1 MMSAFEYTVLDQ
13 KGREKK
19 GILEGD
25 SARLVRQ
32 QLREQNLVPLTVLE
46 VKKQLASDKKSTF
59 VLNQRIKTTE
69 LALMTRQLATLAR
82 SGIPLDEATAT
93 VARQSIKPKVK
104 KLLLGVRS
112 KILEG
117 HTLADGLRDY
127 PQIFSEMYCA
137 TVAAGEQ
144 SGHLDVV
151 LERLADYTE
160 QRQQLQ
166 QRLKLALIYPVI
178 LTVMSI
184 LVVSGLLTY
193 VVPEVVKVFSDTGQ
207 QLPFLT
213 VALIA
218 VSDFMQDWFIYLLMA
233 LVVLFAGFKKLIE
246 QPVFKKRYHQF
257 LLKIPVLGNL
267 VLGGN
272 SAQFSRTLSIL
283 AASGVPILEA
293 MRIAVKVMDNI
304 PMREAV
310 ENASQQVSEGSSLS
324 ATLEQSGYFNPM
336 LINLIA
342 SGEATGQLEQ
352 MLERAAMNQERELET
367 TMAMLMGLL
376 EPLLIV
382 AMGGVVLI
390 IVLAI
395 LLPVLDLNQLVK

>member
-1 MMSAFEYTVLDQ
+1 MSAFEYTALDK

-19 GILEGD
+19 GIVEGD

-32 QLREQNLVPLTVLE
+32 QLREQSLVPLTVAE
-46 VKKQLASDKKSTF
+46 VKKQSNNEKTTTF
-59 VLNQRIKTTE
+59 SLNQRINTTE

-104 KLLLGVRS
+104 KLLLGVRA

-127 PQIFSEMYCA
+127 PHIFTEMYCA

-160 QRQQLQ
+160 QRQQMQ
-166 QRLKLALIYPVI
+166 QRLKLALIYPII

-184 LVVSGLLTY
+184 LVVGGLLTY

-213 VALIA
+213 IALIA
-218 VSDFMQDWFIYLLMA
+218 VSDFMQDWFVYLILAMLA
-233 LVVLFAGFKKLIE
+233 AFAAFKKLLQ

-257 LLKIPVLGNL
+257 LLKLPVMGNL

-283 AASGVPILEA
+283 AASGVPILDA

-324 ATLEQSGYFNPM
+324 STLENSGYFNPM

>member
-1 MMSAFEYTVLDQ
+1 MSAFEYTVLDQ

-32 QLREQNLVPLTVLE
+32 QLREKNLVPLTVLE
-46 VKKQLASDKKSTF
+46 VKKQSVNDKKSTF
-59 VLNQRIKTTE
+59 VLNQRINTTE
-69 LALMTRQLATLAR
+69 LALMTRQLATLSR

-127 PQIFSEMYCA
+127 PHIFSEMYCA

-218 VSDFMQDWFIYLLMA
+218 VSDFMQDWFIYLLLA
-233 LVVLFAGFKKLIE
+233 LLAMFAGFKKLIQ
-246 QPVFKKRYHQF
+246 QPVFKKYFHQF
-257 LLKIPVLGNL
+257 LLKLPVLGNL

-283 AASGVPILEA
+283 AASGVPILDA

-324 ATLEQSGYFNPM
+324 TTLEQSGYFNPM

>member
-1 MMSAFEYTVLDQ
+1 MGAFEYTALDG

-19 GILEGD
+19 GIVEGD

-32 QLREQNLVPLTVLE
+32 QLREKSLVPLTVAE
-46 VKKQLASDKKSTF
+46 VKKQINNEKTTTF
-59 VLNQRIKTTE
+59 SLHQRISTTE

-82 SGIPLDEATAT
+82 SAIPLDEATAT

-104 KLLLGVRS
+104 KLLLGVRA

-127 PQIFSEMYCA
+127 PHIFSEMYCA

-160 QRQQLQ
+160 QRQQMQ

-184 LVVSGLLTY
+184 LVVGGLLTY

-218 VSDFMQDWFIYLLMA
+218 VSDFMQDWFVYLLLAMLAAFA
-233 LVVLFAGFKKLIE
+233 LFKKLLQ
-246 QPVFKKRYHQF
+246 QPTFKKRYHQF
-257 LLKIPVLGNL
+257 LLKLPVMGNL

-283 AASGVPILEA
+283 AASGVPILDA

-310 ENASQQVSEGSSLS
+310 EAASQQVSEGSSLS
-324 ATLEQSGYFNPM
+324 STLENSGYFNPM

>member
-1 MMSAFEYTVLDQ
+1 MSAFEYTALDK

-19 GILEGD
+19 GIVEGD

-32 QLREQNLVPLTVLE
+32 QLREQNLVPLTVTE
-46 VKKQLASDKKSTF
+46 VKKQASNEKNNVF
-59 VLNQRIKTTE
+59 VLNQRISTTE

-104 KLLLGVRS
+104 KLLLGVRA

-127 PQIFSEMYCA
+127 PHIFSEMYCA

-218 VSDFMQDWFIYLLMA
+218 VSDFMQDWFVYLLLAMLA
-233 LVVLFAGFKKLIE
+233 AFAVFKKLIQ

-283 AASGVPILEA
+283 AASGVPILDA

-324 ATLEQSGYFNPM
+324 STLENSSYFNPM

-352 MLERAAMNQERELET
+352 MLERAAVNQERELET

>member
-1 MMSAFEYTVLDQ
+1 MSAFEYTALDK

-19 GILEGD
+19 GIVEGD

-32 QLREQNLVPLTVLE
+32 QLRDQNLVPLTVTE
-46 VKKQLASDKKSTF
+46 VKKQAGNEKHNVF
-59 VLNQRIKTTE
+59 VFNQKISTTE

-104 KLLLGVRS
+104 KLLLGVRA

-127 PQIFSEMYCA
+127 PHIFSEMYCA

-213 VALIA
+213 IALIT
-218 VSDFMQDWFIYLLMA
+218 VSDFMQDWFVYLLLAMLA
-233 LVVLFAGFKKLIE
+233 AFAAFKKLVQ
-246 QPVFKKRYHQF
+246 QPAFKKRYHQF
-257 LLKIPVLGNL
+257 LLKVPVLGNL

-283 AASGVPILEA
+283 AASGVPILDA
-293 MRIAVKVMDNI
+293 MRIAVKVMDNV

-324 ATLEQSGYFNPM
+324 STLEQSGYFNPM

-352 MLERAAMNQERELET
+352 MLERAAVNQERELET

>member
-1 MMSAFEYTVLDQ
+1 MGAFEYTALDQ
-13 KGREKK
+13 KGRDKK
-19 GILEGD
+19 GIIEGD

-32 QLREQNLVPLTVLE
+32 QLREQNLVPLSVDE
-46 VKKQLASDKKSTF
+46 VKKQNAKDKNSGFTF
-59 VLNQRIKTTE
+59 NQRITTTE
-69 LALMTRQLATLAR
+69 LALLTRQLATLAR

-93 VARQSIKPKVK
+93 VARQSIKPRVK
-104 KLLLGVRS
+104 KLLLGVRA

-127 PQIFSEMYCA
+127 PHIFTEMYCA

-151 LERLADYTE
+151 LERLADYSE

-178 LTVMSI
+178 LTIMSI
-184 LVVSGLLTY
+184 LVVGGLLTY

-207 QLPFLT
+207 QLPGLT
-213 VALIA
+213 IALIL
-218 VSDFMQDWFIYLLMA
+218 VSEFMQDWFVYLLLAA
-233 LVVLFAGFKKLIE
+233 LFGFIIFKKLLQ
-246 QPVFKKRYHQF
+246 QPAFKKRYHQF
-257 LLKIPVLGNL
+257 LLKLPILGNV

-272 SAQFSRTLSIL
+272 SAQFARTLSIL
-283 AASGVPILEA
+283 AASGVPILDA

-310 ENASQQVSEGSSLS
+310 EEASQQVSEGSSLS
-324 ATLEQSGYFNPM
+324 ETLEKSGYFNPM

-382 AMGGVVLI
+382 VMGGVVLV

>member
-1 MMSAFEYTVLDQ
+1 MSAFEYTALDK

-19 GILEGD
+19 GIVEGD

-32 QLREQNLVPLTVLE
+32 QLREKNLVPLTVTE
-46 VKKQLASDKKSTF
+46 VKKQAGNEKHNVF
-59 VLNQRIKTTE
+59 VFNQKISTTE

-104 KLLLGVRS
+104 KLLLGVRA

-127 PQIFSEMYCA
+127 PHIFSEMYCA

-218 VSDFMQDWFIYLLMA
+218 VSDFMQDWFVYLLLAMLA
-233 LVVLFAGFKKLIE
+233 AFAAFKKLIQ

-257 LLKIPVLGNL
+257 LLKVPVLGNL

-283 AASGVPILEA
+283 AASGVPILDA

-324 ATLEQSGYFNPM
+324 STLEQSGYFNPM

>member
-1 MMSAFEYTVLDQ
+1 MSAFEYTALDH
-13 KGREKK
+13 KGSELK
-19 GILEGD
+19 GIIEGD

-32 QLREQNLVPLTVLE
+32 QLREKDLVPLTVVE
-46 VKKQLASDKKSTF
+46 VKKQAVDAKNKGF
-59 VLNQRIKTTE
+59 IFNQRINTTE
-69 LALMTRQLATLAR
+69 LALLTRQLATLSR

-93 VARQSIKPKVK
+93 VARQSINPRVK
-104 KLLLGVRS
+104 KLLLGVRA

-117 HTLADGLRDY
+117 HTLANGLRDY
-127 PQIFSEMYCA
+127 PHVFSEMYCA

-151 LERLADYTE
+151 MERLADYTE

-178 LTVMSI
+178 LTVMSL
-184 LVVSGLLTY
+184 LVVGGLLTY

-213 VALIA
+213 TALIA
-218 VSDFMQDWFIYLLMA
+218 VSDFMQDWFVYLL
-233 LVVLFAGFKKLIE
+233 LFMVAGFFVFKKLM
-246 QPVFKKRYHQF
+246 QQDLFKKGYHQF
-257 LLKIPVLGNL
+257 LLKLPVIGNL

-283 AASGVPILEA
+283 AASGVPILDA
-293 MRIAVKVMDNI
+293 MHIAVKVMDNI

-310 ENASQQVSEGSSLS
+310 ENASQQVSEGGSLS
-324 ATLEQSGYFNPM
+324 VTLEQSGYFNPM

-352 MLERAAMNQERELET
+352 MLERAAVNQERELET
-367 TMAMLMGLL
+367 TTAMLMGLL

>member
-1 MMSAFEYTVLDQ
+1 MMSAFEYTVLDK

-19 GILEGD
+19 GIAEGD

-32 QLREQNLVPLTVLE
+32 QLREQDLVPLTVIE
-46 VKKQLASDKKSTF
+46 VKKHVSGDKSNRF
-59 VLNQRIKTTE
+59 SFNQRISTTE
-69 LALMTRQLATLAR
+69 LALMTRQLATLSR

-93 VARQSIKPKVK
+93 VARQSIKPKLK

-127 PQIFSEMYCA
+127 PHIFSEMYCA

-178 LTVMSI
+178 LTIMSI
-184 LVVSGLLTY
+184 LVVGGLLAY

-213 VALIA
+213 IALIA
-218 VSDFMQDWFIYLLMA
+218 VSEFMQDWFIYLLIAMIIA
-233 LVVLFAGFKKLIE
+233 FIGFKKLLQ
-246 QPVFKKRYHQF
+246 QPIFKKQYHQF
-257 LLKIPVLGNL
+257 LLKVPVVGNL

-283 AASGVPILEA
+283 AASGVPILDA

-310 ENASQQVSEGSSLS
+310 EAASQQVSEGGSLS
-324 ATLEQSGYFNPM
+324 STLESSGYFNPM

-367 TMAMLMGLL
+367 NMAMLMGLL

>member
-1 MMSAFEYTVLDQ
+1 MGAFEYTALDQ
-13 KGREKK
+13 KGNENK
-19 GILEGD
+19 GIVEGD

-32 QLREQNLVPLTVLE
+32 QLREQNLVPLKVFE
-46 VKKQLASDKKSTF
+46 VKKRSSGEKSSVF
-59 VLNQRIKTTE
+59 VLNQRINTTE

-93 VARQSIKPKVK
+93 IARQSIKPKVK
-104 KLLLGVRS
+104 KLLLGVRA

-127 PQIFSEMYCA
+127 PHIFSEMYCA

-166 QRLKLALIYPVI
+166 QRMKLALIYPVI

-213 VALIA
+213 IALIA
-218 VSDFMQDWFIYLLMA
+218 VSDFMQDWFIYLLI
-233 LVVLFAGFKKLIE
+233 VLIAGFAMFKKILQ
-246 QPVFKKRYHQF
+246 QPVFRKRYHQF
-257 LLKIPVLGNL
+257 LLKVPVVGNL
-267 VLGGN
+267 ILGGN

-310 ENASQQVSEGSSLS
+310 EQASQQVSEGSSLS

-367 TMAMLMGLL
+367 TIAMLMGLL

-395 LLPVLDLNQLVK
+395 LLPVLDLNQLIK

>member
-1 MMSAFEYTVLDQ
+1 MSAFEYTALNQ
-13 KGREKK
+13 KGSEKK
-19 GILEGD
+19 GIIEGD

-32 QLREQNLVPLTVLE
+32 QLREKQLVPLTVTE
-46 VKKQLASDKKSTF
+46 VKKQTQSNKNNIF
-59 VLNQRIKTTE
+59 VFKQRINTTE
-69 LALMTRQLATLAR
+69 LALLTRQLATLSR

-93 VARQSIKPKVK
+93 VARQNINPRIK
-104 KLLLGVRS
+104 KLLLGVRA

-127 PQIFSEMYCA
+127 PHVFSEMYCA

-178 LTVMSI
+178 LTLMSI
-184 LVVSGLLTY
+184 LVVGGLLTY

-213 VALIA
+213 TALIA
-218 VSDFMQDWFIYLLMA
+218 VSDFMQDWFVYLLLLMLA
-233 LVVLFAGFKKLIE
+233 SFI
-246 QPVFKKRYHQF
+246 VFKKMMHQAIF
-257 LLKIPVLGNL
+257 KRRFHKILLKLPIIGSL

-283 AASGVPILEA
+283 AASGVPILDA
-293 MRIAVKVMDNI
+293 MRIAVKVMENI

-310 ENASQQVSEGSSLS
+310 ESASQQVSEGESLS
-324 ATLEQSGYFNPM
+324 STLEQSGYFNPM

-352 MLERAAMNQERELET
+352 MLDRAAINQERELET
-367 TMAMLMGLL
+367 TTAMLMGLL

>member
-1 MMSAFEYTVLDQ
+1 MGAFEYTALD
-13 KGREKK
+13 KK
-19 GILEGD
+19 GNENKGIVEGD

-32 QLREQNLVPLTVLE
+32 QLREQNLVPLTVTE
-46 VKKQLASDKKSTF
+46 VNKRSSSDKGNVF
-59 VLNQRIKTTE
+59 VLNQRINTTE

-93 VARQSIKPKVK
+93 VARQSIKPKIK
-104 KLLLGVRS
+104 KLLLGVRA

-127 PQIFSEMYCA
+127 PHIFSEMYCA

-166 QRLKLALIYPVI
+166 QRMKLALIYPVI

-213 VALIA
+213 IALIA
-218 VSDFMQDWFIYLLMA
+218 VSDFMQDWFIYLLIA
-233 LVVLFAGFKKLIE
+233 LVAGFAMFKKILQ
-246 QPVFKKRYHQF
+246 QPVFRKRYHQF
-257 LLKIPVLGNL
+257 LLKVPIVGNL
-267 VLGGN
+267 ILGGN

-283 AASGVPILEA
+283 AASGIPILEA

-310 ENASQQVSEGSSLS
+310 EQASQQVSEGSSLS
-324 ATLEQSGYFNPM
+324 STLEKSGYFNPM

-367 TMAMLMGLL
+367 TLAMFMGLL

>member
-1 MMSAFEYTVLDQ
+1 MSAFEYIALDQ

-32 QLREQNLVPLTVLE
+32 QLREKNLVPLTVTE
-46 VKKQLASDKKSTF
+46 VKKQSASNKNNVF
-59 VLNQRIKTTE
+59 VFNQKINTTE
-69 LALMTRQLATLAR
+69 LALMTRQLATLSR

-93 VARQSIKPKVK
+93 VARQSIKPKIK
-104 KLLLGVRS
+104 KLLLGVRA

-127 PQIFSEMYCA
+127 PHIFSEMYCA

-151 LERLADYTE
+151 LERLADYSE
-160 QRQQLQ
+160 QRQQMQ
-166 QRLKLALIYPVI
+166 QRMKLALIYPVI
-178 LTVMSI
+178 LTIMSI

-213 VALIA
+213 IALIA
-218 VSDFMQDWFIYLLMA
+218 VSDFMQVWFIYLLLAMVA
-233 LVVLFAGFKKLIE
+233 GFAVFKKLV
-246 QPVFKKRYHQF
+246 QKPTFKKRYHQL
-257 LLKIPVLGNL
+257 LLKLPIFGNL
-267 VLGGN
+267 ILGGN

-283 AASGVPILEA
+283 AASGVPILDA

-310 ENASQQVSEGSSLS
+310 EYASQQVSEGSSLS
-324 ATLEQSGYFNPM
+324 STLEKSGYFNPM
-336 LINLIA
+336 LLNLIA

-352 MLERAAMNQERELET
+352 MLERAALNQERELET

-382 AMGGVVLI
+382 AMGVVVLI

>member
-1 MMSAFEYTVLDQ
+1 MSAFEYTALDQ

-19 GILEGD
+19 GIADGD
-25 SARLVRQ
+25 SARLIRQ
-32 QLREQNLVPLTVLE
+32 QLREQNLVPLTVVE
-46 VKKQLASDKKSTF
+46 IKKQTSNAKNNVF
-59 VLNQRIKTTE
+59 IFEQRINTTE
-69 LALMTRQLATLAR
+69 LALMTRQLATLSR

-104 KLLLGVRS
+104 KLLLGVRA

-127 PQIFSEMYCA
+127 PHIFSEMYCA

-213 VALIA
+213 IALIA
-218 VSDFMQDWFIYLLMA
+218 TSEFMQAWFIYILLAMI
-233 LVVLFAGFKKLIE
+233 VGFGIFKKLVQ

-257 LLKIPVLGNL
+257 LLKLPILGKL
-267 VLGGN
+267 VLGSN

-283 AASGVPILEA
+283 AASGIPVLEA
-293 MRIAVKVMDNI
+293 MRISTQVMDNI
-304 PMREAV
+304 PMRDAV
-310 ENASQQVSEGSSLS
+310 DIAAQQVSEGSSLS
-324 ATLEQSGYFNPM
+324 STLEQSGYFNPM

-352 MLERAAMNQERELET
+352 MLERAATNQERELET
-367 TMAMLMGLL
+367 TTAMLMGLL

-382 AMGGVVLI
+382 VMGGVVLI

>member
-1 MMSAFEYTVLDQ
+1 MSAFEYTALDQ

-19 GILEGD
+19 GIVEGD

-32 QLREQNLVPLTVLE
+32 QLREQHLVPLTVLE
-46 VKKQLASDKKSTF
+46 VNKQSTNKKNTTF
-59 VLNQRIKTTE
+59 VFNQRINTTE
-69 LALMTRQLATLAR
+69 LALMTRQLATLVR

-104 KLLLGVRS
+104 KLLLGVRA

-127 PQIFSEMYCA
+127 PQNFSEMYCA

-207 QLPFLT
+207 QLPWLT
-213 VALIA
+213 TALIA
-218 VSDFMQDWFIYLLMA
+218 ASEFMQDWFIYLLIAMVA
-233 LVVLFAGFKKLIE
+233 GFAIFKKLVQ
-246 QPVFKKRYHQF
+246 QPVFRKQYHQL
-257 LLKIPVLGNL
+257 LLKIPVVGNL

-283 AASGVPILEA
+283 AASGVPILDA
-293 MRIAVKVMDNI
+293 MRIAVKVMDNV

-324 ATLEQSGYFNPM
+324 STLEQSGYFNPM

-352 MLERAAMNQERELET
+352 MLERAAVNQERELET

>member
-1 MMSAFEYTVLDQ
+1 MGAFEYTALDQ
-13 KGREKK
+13 KGRDKK
-19 GILEGD
+19 GIIEGD

-32 QLREQNLVPLTVLE
+32 QLREQNLVPLNVEE
-46 VKKQLASDKKSTF
+46 VKKQQAKNKASGFSF
-59 VLNQRIKTTE
+59 NQRITTTE
-69 LALMTRQLATLAR
+69 LALLTRQLATLAR

-93 VARQSIKPKVK
+93 VARQSIKPRVK
-104 KLLLGVRS
+104 KLLLGVRA

-127 PQIFSEMYCA
+127 PHIFTEMYCA

-151 LERLADYTE
+151 LERLADYSE

-184 LVVSGLLTY
+184 LVVGGLLTY

-207 QLPFLT
+207 QLPGLT

-218 VSDFMQDWFIYLLMA
+218 VSEFMQDWFVYLLLAA
-233 LVVLFAGFKKLIE
+233 LFGFIIFKKLL
-246 QPVFKKRYHQF
+246 QQAAFKKRYHQF
-257 LLKIPVLGNL
+257 LLKLPILGNV

-272 SAQFSRTLSIL
+272 SAQFARTLSIL

-310 ENASQQVSEGSSLS
+310 EDASQQVSEGSSLS
-324 ATLEQSGYFNPM
+324 ATLEKSGYFNPM

-382 AMGGVVLI
+382 IMGGVVLV